1 MKRIEAIIQPHRL
14 RHVVLA
20 LHELPSFPGFTV
32 VDVHGQ
38 GRGKG
43 SGGHFVYEPDEGLV
57 YHKRRMLIVV
67 CEDKE
72 ARFMAELIAKAAHT
86 GRAGDGLVSIT
97 PLDDVIR
104 VRGFGAPA

>member
-14 RHVVLA
+14 KHVVLA
-20 LHELPSFPGFTV
+20 LHELPRFPGFTV
-32 VDVHGQ
+32 VDTHGQ

-43 SGGHFVYEPDEGLV
+43 TGGHFVYEPDEGLV

-72 ARFMAELIAKAAHT
+72 ARLIAELIAKAAHT
-86 GRAGDGLVSIT
+86 GRAGDGLVAIT
-97 PLDDVIR
+97 TLDDALRIR
-104 VRGFGAPA
+104 EFGVSA